1 MSADT
6 RPLLRILPWLLASA
20 AAHAVLLV
28 NWPNGDESNSKHAE
42 QNGRLQVQLI
52 RGIEVVAQPVQTQ
65 PVIEQS
71 VAHTTPARVVAAL
84 QAPRTPAA
92 QRPSIPTNNPSSVE
106 RQATIVQP
114 SPANTISTMP
124 QNAIADNLDT
134 ASRDAADRSELMA
147 LLHAAIDRN
156 KRYPQ
161 SALRMGREGS
171 TRVDFNLGPDGRIE
185 VLNIG
190 NSSGVH
196 ALDIAATRAVQDIA
210 PFPMANRYLNRTQR
224 FQVDVVFRIN

>member
-6 RPLLRILPWLLASA
+6 RPLLKILPWLLASA

-28 NWPNGDESNSKHAE
+28 NWPNGDETNSNHVA
-42 QNGRLQVQLI
+42 QAGALQVQLI
-52 RGIEVVAQPVQTQ
+52 RGVDVVAQPVQTQ
-65 PVIEQS
+65 PVTELS
-71 VAHTTPARVVAAL
+71 VARTTRVVAAPE
-84 QAPRTPAA
+84 APRTPAA

-106 RQATIVQP
+106 RQATIAQP
-114 SPANTISTMP
+114 SPANTISASL
-124 QNAIADNLDT
+124 QNAVADNLDT
-134 ASRDAADRSELMA
+134 RSRHATDRSELMA

-196 ALDIAATRAVQDIA
+196 ALDIAATRAVQNIA
-210 PFPMANRYLNRTQR
+210 PFPMADRYLDRTQR
-224 FQVDVVFRIN
+224 FQVDVVFQIN